1 MPEIVTH
8 EALRDGQ
15 HALNARFDRHEAHFN
30 EVTTRLFD
38 KVDKLTD
45 ATHDT
50 GIAVADVY
58 GRVNS
63 ILDARDGHM
72 SRLSAVEAS
81 VRALHD
87 NDTARMAERGVWAA
101 LARSPI
107 IMALIGAMA
116 GAAMAI
122 WAVVKSVS
130 AHVPMVMF
138 ALLVT
143 ASLAGAALA

>member
-1 MPEIVTH
+1 MSEIVTH

-15 HALNARFDRHEAHFN
+15 HALNARFDRHETHFN

-50 GIAVADVY
+50 GIAVSEVC

-81 VRALHD
+81 VRTLHD

-101 LARSPI
+101 LARSPFI
-107 IMALIGAMA
+107 AWLAAA
-116 GAAMAI
+116 GAVLWAAI
-122 WAVVKSVS
+122 LKFGEKAV
-130 AHVPMVMF
+130 
-138 ALLVT
+138 
-143 ASLAGAALA
+143 